1 MLVSAIRTTAYDPL
15 RVRCV
20 AASREM
26 LLRDLHASLSVSES
40 AVTTKE
46 AFSPS
51 EWQLVLEGPPAAGL
65 LVIAASH
72 GGTFRE
78 TIAMSKA
85 YAEARAQHGESE
97 LLDEIVAEKPR
108 VERGKVR
115 SHEEL
120 REQELDCLREAAT
133 LLEHKA
139 TVEERDD
146 YQRFVLAVAN
156 KVATAHREGGRQV
169 SPAEEQALLDVTTA
183 LDTGSS

>member
-1 MLVSAIRTTAYDPL
+1 M
-15 RVRCV
+15 
-20 AASREM
+20 
-26 LLRDLHASLSVSES
+26 
-40 AVTTKE
+40 TTKA

-65 LVIAASH
+65 LVITASH

-85 YAEARAQHGESE
+85 YVEARAQHGESE

-108 VERGKVR
+108 VMERRKT
-115 SHEEL
+115 HNPEEL
-120 REQELDCLREAAT
+120 RDQELDCLRDVTT

-146 YQRFVLAVAN
+146 YRRFVLTVAN
-156 KVATAHREGGRQV
+156 KVAAAHREEGNQV
-169 SPAEEQALLDVTTA
+169 SPAEGQAIQDITTA
-183 LDTGSS
+183 LGTSGS

>member
-1 MLVSAIRTTAYDPL
+1 M
-15 RVRCV
+15 
-20 AASREM
+20 
-26 LLRDLHASLSVSES
+26 
-40 AVTTKE
+40 TTKA

-51 EWQLVLEGPPAAGL
+51 EWQLVLEGPPSAGL

-108 VERGKVR
+108 VERGGNIR
-115 SHEEL
+115 TPEDL
-120 REQELDCLREAAT
+120 REQGLDCLAQVAT
-133 LLEHKA
+133 LLADKA

-146 YQRFVLAVAN
+146 YRRFVLTVAD
-156 KVATAHREGGRQV
+156 KVAAAHREGGKQV
-169 SPAEEQALLDVTTA
+169 SPAEEQAIQDITTA
-183 LDTGSS
+183 LGMESS